1 MITVMFNLILLTTYN
16 GRWTIHDLPGV
27 GDAADLPRPP
37 VAVLD
42 GEVLDE
48 VAAAVAVEDDDDL
61 RWWCWCIQDWVI
73 WDASRSLALKEK
85 EGTG

>member
-1 MITVMFNLILLTTYN
+1 MTSYYSPSWIIHD
-16 GRWTIHDLPGV
+16 HDLPGV
-27 GDAADLPRPP
+27 GDVADLPRPP
-37 VAVLD
+37 VAAVLD

-48 VAAAVAVEDDDDL
+48 VDEVAAAAVEDDDDL

-85 EGTG
+85 EGTAG